1 MVRAHI
7 GGVRCCPSAVR
18 LGPGMGSRVELFAA
32 IRFDWQRNGS
42 SIRALADKYGVHRRT
57 VRQAI
62 ESVVPPQR
70 RSSARAAPVLNAVR
84 GWVDEMLREDLDRK
98 STRLNSSHMSISYA

>member
-1 MVRAHI
+1 
-7 GGVRCCPSAVR
+7 
-18 LGPGMGSRVELFAA
+18 MGSRVELFAA

-62 ESVVPPQR
+62 ESVGR
-70 RSSARAAPVLNAVR
+70 RRGVR
-84 GWVDEMLREDLDRK
+84 RRGRR
-98 STRLNSSHMSISYA
+98 RC